1 MPHNRQRK
9 IALVNDYTGFG
20 RCSVA
25 VQLPIISHL
34 RVQCCPLPTAVLS
47 NHTMFDSFSIQDF
60 TAHME
65 EHIAEWRKLSLQF
78 AGICTGFLGS
88 VDQIAIVERFIDE
101 FAGPRTVVVVDPVMG
116 DYGRPYAT
124 YTPEMC
130 ASMER
135 LVALADIVTPNLTEA
150 SLLLGEPYRADAAL
164 EEVAAMGRRLTD
176 MGPRN
181 VVITGIVR
189 DGRVVNVGV
198 EREAR
203 GTAEPAHGEENAAVA
218 PGAATL
224 PEAHFTVSTPQR
236 GGDRSGTGDVFAAI
250 IAADAVNGVPFRA
263 SVERAAAFI
272 GRCIERSGEMG
283 IPATDGVAF
292 EEVIRELD

>member
-1 MPHNRQRK
+1 MPHNRQKK

-34 RVQCCPLPTAVLS
+34 GVQCCPLPTAVLS

-60 TAHME
+60 TAHMNA
-65 EHIAEWRKLSLQF
+65 HIAEWRKLGLQF

-88 VDQIAIVERFIDE
+88 ADQIAIVEGFIRE
-101 FAGPRTVVVVDPVMG
+101 FATDGTVVVVDPVMG

-130 ASMER
+130 ARMGE
-135 LVALADIVTPNLTEA
+135 LVARADIVTPNLTEA
-150 SLLLGEPYRADAAL
+150 CILLGEPYRTGATLAEV
-164 EEVAAMGRRLTD
+164 EELAERVAAMGPAR
-176 MGPRN
+176 
-181 VVITGIVR
+181 VVITGNVR
-189 DGRVVNVGV
+189 DGQVVNVGY
-198 EREAR
+198 ERGR
-203 GTAEPAHGEENAAVA
+203 GT
-218 PGAATL
+218 
-224 PEAHFTVSTPQR
+224 FTVATPQC

-250 IAADAVNGVPFRA
+250 IAADAVNGVPLPT
-263 SVERAAAFI
+263 SVEKAAAFI
-272 GRCIERSGEMG
+272 GRCIERSAQLG
-283 IPATDGVAF
+283 IPVTDGVAF